1 MTQPVATKDIVS
13 DEKTSSSG
21 RSTEVIDVANVDE
34 AQDIVLNT
42 VNVEYTEADYK
53 RVVRK
58 IDRILLPFM
67 WLCAGIQQAD
77 KASIST
83 QATFGLPQD
92 THLVGQQFSWLTT
105 AFYISYLIGEAPS
118 NYLMQRFGVNKPLFV
133 SLFLWGV
140 VVLCISFTQNFTQ
153 LVALRSLQG
162 LLECTMAPALVL
174 LTASFYVSREHPM
187 KSVIWSTSNSG
198 LDIITQLV
206 MYGIGSAAQKHTS
219 SFGPWRW
226 ISVFLG
232 SWTIVMSFFSLL
244 FLGTLSEVRWLS
256 KEEKRIAA
264 ARVANSQI
272 GSDRGQKYEWH
283 WDQVMDAFRD
293 PQTYFFFF
301 AYIANSLPN
310 SGTAAFGNL
319 VFVSFGFTNLET
331 IVKCIIPLDLVSIAW
346 LLVVGVLTLKWP
358 HTRFLL
364 MIISTIPG
372 FVGMLAL
379 GLLPTE
385 GRRMLWIRWGLY
397 LMTATSRSTGLM
409 MWTLFPSNVAGRTK
423 KSVIGTVMFIA
434 YCVGGAVGPQTFRAE
449 WAPRYIPAI
458 ILCGIMY
465 GVVIALFIAWRFY
478 YIMENKR
485 RAKII
490 KEMGMTP
497 EQSAHQ
503 GKING
508 ESDMTDRQNIHFI
521 YSM

>member
-1 MTQPVATKDIVS
+1 MFS
-13 DEKTSSSG
+13 DEKTSSSS
-21 RSTEVIDVANVDE
+21 RSTEVIDATNVDE

-42 VNVEYTEADYK
+42 VNAEYTEADYK

-140 VVLCISFTQNFTQ
+140 VVLCIAFAQNFTQ

-174 LTASFYVSREHPM
+174 LTASFYVSREHPI

-198 LDIITQLV
+198 LDIITQLI

-264 ARVANSQI
+264 ARVASSQI

-283 WDQVMDAFRD
+283 WDQVVDAFRD

-301 AYIANSLPN
+301 AYIANSLPT

-358 HTRFLL
+358 HTRFLF

-449 WAPRYIPAI
+449 WAPRYISAI

-485 RAKII
+485 RAKVI
-490 KEMGMTP
+490 KEMGMAP

>member
-1 MTQPVATKDIVS
+1 MTQPVATKEMIS
-13 DEKTSSSG
+13 DEKTSSSS
-21 RSTEVIDVANVDE
+21 RSTEVIDATNVDE

-42 VNVEYTEADYK
+42 VNAEYTEADYK

-77 KASIST
+77 KASISS

-118 NYLMQRFGVNKPLFV
+118 NYLMQRFGVNKPLFI

-140 VVLCISFTQNFTQ
+140 VVLCIAFAQNFTQ

-162 LLECTMAPALVL
+162 LLECSMAPALVL

-206 MYGIGSAAQKHTS
+206 MYGIGSTAQKHTS

-264 ARVANSQI
+264 ARVASSQI

-283 WDQVMDAFRD
+283 WDQVVDAFRD

-331 IVKCIIPLDLVSIAW
+331 IVKCIIPLDLVTIAW
-346 LLVVGVLTLKWP
+346 LLVVGILTLKWP

-372 FVGMLAL
+372 FVGLLAL

-385 GRRMLWIRWGLY
+385 
-397 LMTATSRSTGLM
+397 
-409 MWTLFPSNVAGRTK
+409 AGRTK

-485 RAKII
+485 RAKTI

-508 ESDMTDRQNIHFI
+508 ESDMTDRQNIHFK

>member
-1 MTQPVATKDIVS
+1 MMP
-13 DEKTSSSG
+13 
-21 RSTEVIDVANVDE
+21 RSIQKLTIE
-34 AQDIVLNT
+34 L
-42 VNVEYTEADYK
+42 
-53 RVVRK
+53 
-58 IDRILLPFM
+58 
-67 WLCAGIQQAD
+67 AG
-77 KASIST
+77 
-83 QATFGLPQD
+83 
-92 THLVGQQFSWLTT
+92 LTT

-256 KEEKRIAA
+256 KEERRIAA

-283 WDQVMDAFRD
+283 WDQVVDAFRD

-358 HTRFLL
+358 HTRCKDAAPTLTLIVCADFKRFSSFDDHLNHSG
-364 MIISTIPG
+364 ICWYVS
-372 FVGMLAL
+372 F
-379 GLLPTE
+379 GLIAN
-385 GRRMLWIRWGLY
+385 GR
-397 LMTATSRSTGLM
+397 
-409 MWTLFPSNVAGRTK
+409 
-423 KSVIGTVMFIA
+423 
-434 YCVGGAVGPQTFRAE
+434 
-449 WAPRYIPAI
+449 
-458 ILCGIMY
+458 
-465 GVVIALFIAWRFY
+465 
-478 YIMENKR
+478 
-485 RAKII
+485 
-490 KEMGMTP
+490 
-497 EQSAHQ
+497 
-503 GKING
+503 
-508 ESDMTDRQNIHFI
+508 
-521 YSM
+521 

>member
-1 MTQPVATKDIVS
+1 MTQPVATKEMFS
-13 DEKTSSSG
+13 DEKTSSSS
-21 RSTEVIDVANVDE
+21 RSTEVIDATNVDE
-34 AQDIVLNT
+34 AQDLVLNT
-42 VNVEYTEADYK
+42 VNAEYTEADYK

-140 VVLCISFTQNFTQ
+140 VVLCIAFAQNFTQ

-198 LDIITQLV
+198 LDIVTQLV

-232 SWTIVMSFFSLL
+232 SWTIIMSFFSLL
-244 FLGTLSEVRWLS
+244 FLGTLSE
-256 KEEKRIAA
+256 
-264 ARVANSQI
+264 I

-283 WDQVMDAFRD
+283 WDQVVDAFRD
-293 PQTYFFFF
+293 PQTYFFFV

-449 WAPRYIPAI
+449 WAPRYVPAI

-485 RAKII
+485 RDKII

-497 EQSAHQ
+497 EKSAHQ

-508 ESDMTDRQNIHFI
+508 ESDMTDRQNIHFK